1 MQLLDLNLANFKN
14 ITEASLSFSPKIN
27 SFLGNNGMG
36 KSNML
41 DAIYMLS
48 FTKSF
53 TGAPDAL
60 VTTAGEDFTTLRAH
74 YLRHDDETPQ
84 ELTMGMARGKRKSLK
99 LAGKE
104 YRRMSQHI
112 GRYPLVLVAPHDID
126 LVRGTSEERRRWMDM
141 VISQTDARYL
151 EALIRYNNALEQR
164 NTLLRNGAVDHNLYF
179 AVETIMEMSAEII
192 HSARSKW
199 VDSLIGLASK
209 FYALISGNGAEQ
221 VGLQF
226 DGSLMRAASGKLTEL
241 LDGARR
247 HDEIVRHTSVG
258 PHRDDIVLSLNG
270 MPARRTGSQ
279 GQLKTLTIALRLAQY
294 EFIAQATGLKPLL
307 LLDDIFDKLD
317 STRVERI
324 MNLVTSDGF
333 GQIFI
338 TDTNRKHLDSI
349 MERTGGDYKV
359 WSVENGTFTP
369 LH

>member
-1 MQLLDLNLANFKN
+1 MQLLDLTLVNFKN

-27 SFLGNNGMG
+27 CFLGNNGMG

-60 VTTAGEDFTTLRAH
+60 VTTSGESFTTLRAH
-74 YLRHDDETPQ
+74 YGRYNDETPQ
-84 ELTMGMARGKRKSLK
+84 ELTMGMAQGKRKCLK
-99 LAGKE
+99 LSGKE
-104 YRRMSQHI
+104 YRRMSEHI
-112 GRYPLVLVAPHDID
+112 GRYPLVLAAPHDID
-126 LVRGTSEERRRWMDM
+126 LVRGAAEERRRWMDM
-141 VISQTDARYL
+141 VISQTDTRYL

-164 NTLLRNGAVDHNLYF
+164 NTLLRNGAVDHNLYLAIE
-179 AVETIMEMSAEII
+179 AVMEMSAEII
-192 HSARSKW
+192 HSARQKW
-199 VDSLIGLASK
+199 VDALIGLAGK
-209 FYALISGNGAEQ
+209 FYNSIAGEGAEQ

-226 DGSLMRAASGKLTEL
+226 DGSLAHSPSGKLGEL
-241 LDGARR
+241 LDSARR

-258 PHRDDIVLSLNG
+258 PHRDDITLTLNG

-294 EFIAQATGLKPLL
+294 EFIAQATSLKPLL

-317 STRVERI
+317 ATRVERI
-324 MNLVTSDGF
+324 MALVTSDGF

-349 MERTGGDYKV
+349 MERTGGDYSI
-359 WSVENGTFTP
+359 WNVESGTFTP
-369 LH
+369 LS